1 MTTLK
6 QAPPPSNIFPPSL
19 NHCKILNIIFPSSA
33 PLKVEY
39 FKGIKILE
47 SEIIKRYERNNKKI
61 KLLVNSGNAS
71 KEIYSLNE
79 VFTFLSDTDE
89 MRLKNLIKAFSSAD
103 TSVVV
108 CGRGG
113 YGAIRLFRY
122 FEQKEV
128 MDQIIEGLD
137 KHRFMGFSDA
147 TFLHQVF
154 RLEYAR
160 KHPGKHLITIHGPM
174 PMTSFFSIP
183 NRQRD
188 IDLTFNAM
196 VETELNLAFPS
207 VAGKVLCCCSEKI
220 RGRLVGGSLTCLLA
234 CEGTKW
240 SLEREEDI
248 ILFLEDINVSGLS
261 TLLIKNPYNFTFL
274 TQHYFRVSYSTGNAI
289 SIR

>member
-1 MTTLK
+1 MATLK
-6 QAPPPSNIFPPSL
+6 QAPPPRNIFPPSL
-19 NHCKILNIIFPSSA
+19 NHCKMLNIIFPSSS

-39 FKGIKILE
+39 FKGIKTLE
-47 SEIIKRYERNNKKI
+47 TEIMKRNKRI
-61 KLLVNSGNAS
+61 KLLVNSGNTS
-71 KEIYSLNE
+71 KEIYPLNE

-89 MRLKNLIKAFSSAD
+89 MRLKNLIKAFSSED
-103 TSVVV
+103 TSVVL

-128 MDQIIEGLD
+128 MDQVIQGLD
-137 KHRFMGFSDA
+137 KHRFIGFSDA

-160 KHPGKHLITIHGPM
+160 KYPGKHLITIHGPM
-174 PMTSFFSIP
+174 PMTSFFSTS
-183 NRQRD
+183 RQQD
-188 IDLTFNAM
+188 IDLIFNAM
-196 VETELNLAFPS
+196 IETKLNLAFP
-207 VAGKVLCCCSEKI
+207 VVVGKVLCCCNKKI

-248 ILFLEDINVSGLS
+248 ILFLEDINVSALS
-261 TLLIKNPYNFTFL
+261 APSSRIPVITLF
-274 TQHYFRVSYSTGNAI
+274 
-289 SIR
+289 